1 MADCSKTVDFNAEQS
16 RMCDYYEFCNN
27 GCPFKAREE
36 THFRFCGDFVKSYTD
51 EAVAMLQKW
60 SDEHPLPPSKTYAD
74 VFFEQHPKA
83 TRLEN
88 GRPRA
93 YRCEVYGCEC
103 KYKCPPDVIESTFN
117 TDRDPCKICWN
128 EPYPEQEAS
137 NE

>member
-1 MADCSKTVDFNAEQS
+1 MADCSKTEVFLKELV
-16 RMCDYYEFCNN
+16 RMCSFTPCTQCDF
-27 GCPFKAREE
+27 
-36 THFRFCGDFVKSYTD
+36 GDLDDVPCDAFYKQHPKEAISFV
-51 EAVAMLQKW
+51 QKW

>member
-1 MADCSKTVDFNAEQS
+1 MADCMTTVEFLSEWQ
-16 RMCDYYEFCNN
+16 RMCDTVKICMRCDIPVDSITGASCIQFVRKN
-27 GCPFKAREE
+27 RE
-36 THFRFCGDFVKSYTD
+36 TAIRIV
-51 EAVAMLQKW
+51 QKW

-103 KYKCPPDVIESTFN
+103 KYKCPPDVIDSTFN
-117 TDRDPCKICWN
+117 TDRDPCKICWD
-128 EPYPEQEAS
+128 EPYPEQEVS
-137 NE
+137 T